1 VLQPPGTPLA
11 TSRDYIMRTSFIW
24 IARPLLSQE
33 QARRN
38 ARRAALVCSQRWRE
52 REDVQHYLARHA
64 WGTA

>member
-1 VLQPPGTPLA
+1 
-11 TSRDYIMRTSFIW
+11 MRTSFIW

-38 ARRAALVCSQRWRE
+38 ARRAALVCSQRRRE